1 VFLSGRYIKPRTVRN
16 NHPLRPA
23 DRPFGTYFLVGAKGQ
38 HSQVVRLAFRI
49 CHLEVAVTGQ
59 NVAWRNHRMWD
70 LRGQG
75 EVQTMGAE
83 TAQKSDHPA
92 ESAVLS
98 SRCRDSHS
106 YGHHNGRH
114 CCGGGFD
121 DGLGRGHYYA
131 RDHVFVRHLGPCGRD
146 YGRRV
151 LVVHGRHC
159 ILRPCY
165 AFGSGLCSGHG
176 AGRQVETE
184 DEYPR
189 REEGENLWV
198 RGPYV
203 KDERK
208 PLVAKM
214 G

>member
-1 VFLSGRYIKPRTVRN
+1 
-16 NHPLRPA
+16 
-23 DRPFGTYFLVGAKGQ
+23 
-38 HSQVVRLAFRI
+38 
-49 CHLEVAVTGQ
+49 
-59 NVAWRNHRMWD
+59 
-70 LRGQG
+70 
-75 EVQTMGAE
+75 MGAE
-83 TAQKSDHPA
+83 TAQKSDHSA

-106 YGHHNGRH
+106 YGHRNGRH

-121 DGLGRGHYYA
+121 DGPGRGHYYA
-131 RDHVFVRHLGPCGRD
+131 RDHVFVRHLGPCSRD

-165 AFGSGLCSGHG
+165 AFGSGLRSGHA
-176 AGRQVETE
+176 AGKPVEME
-184 DEYPR
+184 DEHPR
-189 REEGENLWV
+189 REESVNLWA

-214 G
+214 D